1 MRNELEMHNA
11 INYITHLH
19 IIDKK
24 KKARIQYSK
33 DSSVTFFDNIN
44 NK

>member
-1 MRNELEMHNA
+1 MRHELEMHNA

-19 IIDKK
+19 IIDK